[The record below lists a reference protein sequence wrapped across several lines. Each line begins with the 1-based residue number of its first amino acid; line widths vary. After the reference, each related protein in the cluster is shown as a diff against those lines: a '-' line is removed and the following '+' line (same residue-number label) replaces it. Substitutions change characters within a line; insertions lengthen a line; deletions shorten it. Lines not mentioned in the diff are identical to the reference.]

1 MPLHS
6 PARVLVVD
14 DQPSIRAGLRLLI
27 DSEHPRLHSVGA
39 AGNCAEALALVRRLQ
54 PDLVLLDVDL
64 DGEDGLALVPR
75 LRHESSCRVV
85 VFTSMLSTPVRQR
98 ALQLGVHDCLAKTT
112 PARELLACLVAA
124 CPPGG
129 GVELSCPPGRE
140 NPVHPGEFSDG
151 GRAGLE

>member
-14 DQPSIRAGLRLLI
+14 DQPSIRTGLRLLI

-39 AGNCAEALALVRRLQ
+39 AANCDEALALVRRLQ

-64 DGEDGLALVPR
+64 DGEDGLSLVPR
-75 LRHESSCRVV
+75 LQRESSCRVV

-124 CPPGG
+124 CPPDR
-129 GVELSCPPGRE
+129 GVEMSCPPGRE
-140 NPVHPGEFSDG
+140 SPVHPGKFSDG
-151 GRAGLE
+151 GGPGLE